1 MDPNAIIILA
11 ATGVPAAPAQG
22 FDFSFLLMMGMIFV
36 IFYLFL
42 IRPQAKRQKQHQA
55 MIEALKRGDEVVTS
69 GGIYGKI
76 TGLTDAII
84 TVEVAPN
91 VRIKVSR
98 GSVSGLA
105 KEEVAALEKK

>member
-1 MDPNAIIILA
+1 MDPNAIIMLA
-11 ATGVPAAPAQG
+11 VTGAPALAQG
-22 FDFSFLLMMGMIFV
+22 FDYSFLLMMGMIFV

-42 IRPQAKRQKQHQA
+42 IRPQAKKQKQHQE
-55 MIEALKRGDEVVTS
+55 MISSLERGAEVVTT

-76 TGLTDAII
+76 TGLTDSVI

-105 KEEVAALEKK
+105 KDEAPAPEKK